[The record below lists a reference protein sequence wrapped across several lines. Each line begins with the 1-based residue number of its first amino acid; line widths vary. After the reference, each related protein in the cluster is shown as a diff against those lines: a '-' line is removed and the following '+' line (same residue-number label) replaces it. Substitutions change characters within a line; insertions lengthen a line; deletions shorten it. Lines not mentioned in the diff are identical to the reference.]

1 MIETKTPRPLPYGR
15 HCIDEA
21 DIAAVV
27 DVLRSD
33 WLTTGPMVE
42 RFESAFA
49 AAVGAPH
56 AVACATG
63 TAALHLAAMALRLGP
78 NDQVIVPSITFVA
91 TANAVRF
98 CGAEV
103 VFADVESDSG
113 LMGMEQLEAA
123 YLRADKTRLKA
134 VFPVHLAGQCAAPAE
149 IYAWCAERGL
159 KLVDDAC
166 HAIGTRYMH
175 GNVEHRIGDGCHAIM
190 SCFSLHPVK
199 TVAMGE
205 GGVVT
210 TASTELAEELRR
222 LRGHGLV
229 RDAAAFQNA
238 DLAFGPDGKAN
249 PWYYEMPD
257 PSPNYRASDVAC
269 ALGYSQLGKLDGF
282 IDRRQTLVAA
292 YDARLPALAPHVLPP
307 QRKPASQ
314 VGWHLYPVVVD
325 FDAIGVSR
333 SEFMRRLLRRGVGSQ
348 VHYIPVHCQPY
359 YQQRYGLLDLPG
371 ASRYYERTLSLPLFP
386 AMSEAD
392 VEFVVEQ
399 LAETVSGH

>member
-1 MIETKTPRPLPYGR
+1 MIPASASRPLPYGR

-27 DVLRSD
+27 EVLRGD

-42 RFESAFA
+42 RFEAAFA

-56 AVACATG
+56 AVSCATG
-63 TAALHLAAMALRLGP
+63 TAALHLAAMALGLGP
-78 NDQVIVPSITFVA
+78 GDQVIVPSITFVA

-98 CGAEV
+98 CGTEV

-113 LMGMEQLEAA
+113 LMGLAQLDEA
-123 YLRADKTRLKA
+123 YRRADKQKLKA

-149 IYAWCAERGL
+149 MHVWCAERGL
-159 KLVDDAC
+159 QLVEDAC
-166 HAIGTRYMH
+166 HAVGTRYMQ
-175 GNVEHRIGDGCHAIM
+175 GNVEHRVGDGGHALM

-210 TASTELAEELRR
+210 TASAKLAAELRR

-229 RDAAAFQNA
+229 RDAGEFQNG
-238 DLAFGPDGKAN
+238 DMAFAADGKPN

-257 PSPNYRASDVAC
+257 PSPNYRASDIAC
-269 ALGYSQLGKLDGF
+269 ALGYSQLGKLDHF
-282 IDRRQTLVAA
+282 VAQRQLLVAA
-292 YDARLPALAPHVLPP
+292 YDARLAALAPHVLPLS
-307 QRKPASQ
+307 RKPASQ
-314 VGWHLYPVVVD
+314 VGWHLYPAAID
-325 FDAIGVSR
+325 FAGIGIPR
-333 SEFMRRLLRRGVGSQ
+333 AEFMRRLLRRGVGSQ
-348 VHYIPVHCQPY
+348 VHYIPVHRQPY

-371 ASRYYERTLSLPLFP
+371 ADRYYERTLSLPLFP

-392 VEFVVEQ
+392 VSFVVEQ
-399 LAETVSGH
+399 LAETVAGR